1 MKSTIQD
8 IVKFGDD
15 PIRVSLTSG
24 EVLYSVIDFI
34 AALTDTAHAKQYW
47 TKLKNN
53 EPVLKSLCARK
64 KLAGPDGK
72 YYMTEVAT
80 REVLLRIVQSIPSP
94 KAEPIKQ
101 WLAGLGE
108 EEQQR
113 REDPEKGVKK
123 DVEKFK
129 LFMQQKGYSNNH
141 IAKRIESIIYRK
153 SFTDALKDLN
163 LPFKPDY
170 AKITTLVNKYV
181 FNMVVR
187 KHKEFKEVDVKE
199 NLREHMIGNELQA
212 ISLAEYG
219 LMQAIKRAAPTT
231 NEDLIIVVETNGQLF
246 SDSVVPGLKAW
257 LGVDQLASPLSA
269 KRDKNLL
276 T

>member
-129 LFMQQKGYSNNH
+129 LFMQAKGFSNDY
-141 IAKRIESIIYRK
+141 ISKRVESIIHRRN
-153 SFTDALKDLN
+153 FTDAIKDLN
-163 LPFKPDY
+163 LPFQPSY
-170 AKITTLVNKYV
+170 AKITTIVNKCVFDMYV
-181 FNMVVR
+181 SQ
-187 KHKEFKEVDVKE
+187 HKMFKDVDTKQ
-199 NLREHMIGNELQA
+199 NLREHFVSHELQA
-212 ISLAEYG
+212 ISLAEG
-219 LMQAIKRAAPTT
+219 AMIQAIKKAGPTT
-231 NEDLIIVVETNGQLF
+231 DDALLDIISENGKVFNEL
-246 SDSVVPGLKAW
+246 VVPGLKV
-257 LGVDQLASPLSA
+257 LFGVASIASPLSA